1 MNQICRS
8 KYAQELTE
16 QEYQLL
22 KKQIAYY
29 NSSSQSCKSSS
40 SLAHD
45 PTIDSIQN
53 VTIRQALFQQFKDIA
68 EQSNTSLF
76 DVYMKSAENQRQ
88 EYKKK
93 YDVNVNKIFS
103 TLDSSNDQENLTPI
117 MICLINERCMK
128 ISQRIKCIYQY
139 KQQSMLLKSNL

>member
-22 KKQIAYY
+22 EKQIAYY
-29 NSSSQSCKSSS
+29 NSTSQSYASSS

-45 PTIDSIQN
+45 PILDSIQN
-53 VTIRQALFQQFKDIA
+53 ATIRQALYQQFKDIA
-68 EQSNTSLF
+68 EQSSTSLF

-93 YDVNVNKIFS
+93 YDDNVNKIFL
-103 TLDSSNDQENLTPI
+103 TLDSSNDQKHLTPI

-128 ISQRIKCIYQY
+128 IGQHIKCIYQY